1 MTEIL
6 LNVNKI
12 LFQPYQS
19 HVVQHGCEDLVAK
32 ARQTCRCHEVHSTLI
47 VLAHSSSE
55 ADFLIHFHFGRQASL

>member
-1 MTEIL
+1 ML
-6 LNVNKI
+6 LNVNQI
-12 LFQPYQS
+12 LFQPYQF

-55 ADFLIHFHFGRQASL
+55 ADFSIHFHFGRQASL